1 MDLSLEE
8 SSNEESLS
16 SLFRLGINEPIP
28 GTIIRT
34 ISTLHEVDVGGI
46 TVITFEYEGEI
57 FVYMRRFLE
66 RLGVMWN
73 MQFAKIKDQMDAG
86 INRYEIRK
94 FRLPASDGS
103 KRVVSCI
110 PLSTFQKFLYGI
122 SFMRMPTHERRMQI
136 IWMQDNAKRIIEDNW
151 SLPHIDSI

>member
-8 SSNEESLS
+8 SNEESLS

-136 IWMQDNAKRIIEDNW
+136 IWMQDNAKRIIEDYW

>member
-136 IWMQDNAKRIIEDNW
+136 IWMQDNAKRIIEDYW

>member
-8 SSNEESLS
+8 SNEESLS

-34 ISTLHEVDVGGI
+34 INTLHEVDVGGI

-110 PLSTFQKFLYGI
+110 PLRTFQKFLYGI

-136 IWMQDNAKRIIEDNW
+136 IWMQDNAKRIIEDYW
-151 SLPHIDSI
+151 SLPHTDSI

>member
-1 MDLSLEE
+1 M
-8 SSNEESLS
+8 
-16 SLFRLGINEPIP
+16 FRLGINEPIP

-34 ISTLHEVDVGGI
+34 INTLHEVDVGGI

-66 RLGVMWN
+66 RLGIMWN

-86 INRYEIRK
+86 INRYQIRK

-110 PLSTFQKFLYGI
+110 PLTTFQKFLFGI
-122 SFMRMPTHERRMQI
+122 SFMRMPTHERRLQI
-136 IWMQDNAKRIIEDNW
+136 IWMQDNAKRIIEDYW

>member
-8 SSNEESLS
+8 SNNEESLS

-136 IWMQDNAKRIIEDNW
+136 IWMQDNAKRIIEDYW